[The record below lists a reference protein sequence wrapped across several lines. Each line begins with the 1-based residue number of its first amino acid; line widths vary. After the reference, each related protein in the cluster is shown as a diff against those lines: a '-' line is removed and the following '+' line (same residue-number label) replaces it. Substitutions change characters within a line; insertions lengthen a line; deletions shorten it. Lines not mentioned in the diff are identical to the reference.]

1 MNYLQ
6 DRSDAW
12 QRLLQVLPDEIIIVD
27 EHGVIRHVGDRIEV
41 LTGYSRDE
49 LIGEAVER
57 LVPTGLHDEHFV
69 ERRESA
75 PDPSIRLVHAAT
87 GYSLV
92 CRDGRELQI
101 DVTLSPIVAE
111 GSPWV
116 IAVVRCENEPNFGGN
131 EDSAAAAKIAASKV
145 AAATML
151 ADSEERFRHAF
162 EDEMAPKVFTDLE
175 DRLIAAN
182 AAFCQLIGRNKEE
195 ILGFGPNLFTHP
207 DDLGITES
215 AHQRVADGE
224 VDRAHYIKR
233 YLHKEGRLV
242 VVEVTKSVARDARG
256 ETLYFVVSAR
266 DITNQE
272 RKERVL
278 QLRSEVNRFVAVATN
293 PNLFL
298 QQLCEVIVDKGGY
311 ALAWVGVPSANESGG
326 VDVLCAA
333 GETEYLYD
341 EQVPWW
347 GLHDSGLGPTGE
359 ALQTGVSQVVDNLS
373 VDARF
378 GPWRQRASQFDFGS
392 SVAIPNLLE
401 ERPAVLNIYDRAVFA
416 FDDTTVK
423 GLEEIVR
430 DARFAVAHVRS
441 RDQLRAALEEATAV
455 NAALNET
462 EQRFRLAFENNMAP
476 MIFTNLANE
485 LIAANDSFC
494 QMIGY
499 DREEVLGHNTSRY
512 THPDDLDVSGDPQR
526 RLLASEVDKVSFVK
540 RYLSKD
546 GRLIV
551 ISSLKSAARDPDG
564 KILYFVSSQRDIT
577 EERALTEQL
586 SLQALHDP
594 LTGLANRALF
604 EGRLSAANERILRR
618 GGFNAVLL
626 LDLDDFKV
634 VNDTYGHLVGD
645 QLLMG
650 VADRLQ
656 SVTRASDTLC
666 RFGGDEFLYLAEG
679 LTNAEQANMV
689 ANRLLGILTEPFS
702 FGAVVLEQHASIGVM
717 VYDES
722 SADQSECVRAA
733 DVALYEAKRLG
744 KGRHVVFDSNL

>member
-1 MNYLQ
+1 M
-6 DRSDAW
+6 
-12 QRLLQVLPDEIIIVD
+12 PDEIVILD

-49 LIGEAVER
+49 LIGEPVER
-57 LVPTGLHDEHFV
+57 LVPTGLHAEHFV
-69 ERRESA
+69 ERDETA
-75 PDPSIRLVHAAT
+75 PDPSFQLVQAAT

-92 CRDGRELQI
+92 CHDGRELKV

-116 IAVVRCENEPNFGGN
+116 IAVVRWENEQDFGGN
-131 EDSAAAAKIAASKV
+131 DNSGAAVTIAASKV
-145 AAATML
+145 IAATML

-175 DRLIAAN
+175 DRIIAAN
-182 AAFCQLIGRNKEE
+182 AAFCQLVGRNKEE
-195 ILGFGPNLFTHP
+195 ILGFGSAHFSHP

-215 AHQRVADGE
+215 AHQRVADGS
-224 VDRAHYIKR
+224 VDQAHYIKR
-233 YLHKEGRLV
+233 YLQKDGRIV
-242 VVEVTKSVARDARG
+242 VAEVTKYLARG
-256 ETLYFVVSAR
+256 AEGEALYFVVSAR
-266 DITNQE
+266 DITSQV

-293 PNLFL
+293 PDLFL

-311 ALAWVGVPSANESGG
+311 ALAWIGVPSASEQGD

-333 GETEYLYD
+333 GETEYLYGQ
-341 EQVPWW
+341 QVPHW
-347 GLHDSGLGPTGE
+347 GQRESGLGPTGV
-359 ALQTGVSQVVDNLS
+359 ALRTEVSQVVDNLG

-378 GPWRQRASQFDFGS
+378 GPWRQRASQFNFGS

-401 ERPAVLNIYDRAVFA
+401 ERPAVLNIYDRVVFA

-441 RDQLRAALEEATAV
+441 RDQLRAALEEATAI
-455 NAALNET
+455 NTALNET

-476 MIFTNLANE
+476 MIFTNIANE
-485 LIAANDSFC
+485 VIAANDAFC
-494 QMIGY
+494 QLIGY
-499 DREEVLGHNTSRY
+499 DRDEILGHNTSRY
-512 THPDDLDVSGDPQR
+512 THPEDLAISGEPQR
-526 RLLASEVDKVSFVK
+526 RLISDEIDKVSFVK

-564 KILYFVSSQRDIT
+564 KILYFVSSLRDIT

-604 EGRLSAANERILRR
+604 EGRLSVANERIRRR

-645 QLLMG
+645 QLLKG

-656 SVTRASDTLC
+656 SVTRSSDTLC

-679 LTNAEQANMV
+679 LTNADQANIV
-689 ANRLLGILTEPFS
+689 ANRLMGSLAEPFS
-702 FGAVVLEQHASIGVM
+702 LDGVVLEQHASIGVV

-722 SADQSECVRAA
+722 RRDQSECVRAA

-744 KGRHVVFDSNL
+744 KGRHVVFDSSI